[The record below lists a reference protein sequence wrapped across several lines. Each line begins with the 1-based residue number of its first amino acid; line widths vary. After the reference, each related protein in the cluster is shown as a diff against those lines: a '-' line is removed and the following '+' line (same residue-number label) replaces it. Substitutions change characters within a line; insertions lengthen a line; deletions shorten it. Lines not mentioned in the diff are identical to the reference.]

1 MTKWFYSVIPVASI
15 HLARQFAAA
24 AGWFVVAV
32 VRDAFICSFE
42 CPETTIKNKKSRFD
56 IKSLHI
62 SFVSCSCVHC
72 IQWKTRFSTF
82 FFYNNSP
89 NCSLSCIAFSRY
101 CRFVRH
107 FLYIYFP
114 SSSTFIEFGSCD
126 VVSIRLTSLFLTVS
140 LALFC
145 IYLQITYFP
154 FLNREIFCGKKT
166 IHQHIKVDRMSLPL
180 IYSEIGKNI
189 PLVLSIARTKFD
201 HKTRKRTELKKMILC
216 ISRVIFFFFFFIS
229 FYFLVRFF
237 TLTSGWCDDTVLVL
251 SDGAHRTANRNQVQI
266 FDICTKWM
274 NREREEVMWRTTKNA
289 HYSKW
294 NSVLAFID
302 QMSDSECQT

>member
-107 FLYIYFP
+107 FLYIYVP

-145 IYLQITYFP
+145 IYLQIIYFP
-154 FLNREIFCGKKT
+154 FLNREIFCGKKNNPST
-166 IHQHIKVDRMSLPL
+166 HQSWSNVASADLFRNWEK
-180 IYSEIGKNI
+180 YSFGFVN
-189 PLVLSIARTKFD
+189 
-201 HKTRKRTELKKMILC
+201 
-216 ISRVIFFFFFFIS
+216 
-229 FYFLVRFF
+229 
-237 TLTSGWCDDTVLVL
+237 
-251 SDGAHRTANRNQVQI
+251 
-266 FDICTKWM
+266 
-274 NREREEVMWRTTKNA
+274 
-289 HYSKW
+289 
-294 NSVLAFID
+294 
-302 QMSDSECQT
+302 CQN